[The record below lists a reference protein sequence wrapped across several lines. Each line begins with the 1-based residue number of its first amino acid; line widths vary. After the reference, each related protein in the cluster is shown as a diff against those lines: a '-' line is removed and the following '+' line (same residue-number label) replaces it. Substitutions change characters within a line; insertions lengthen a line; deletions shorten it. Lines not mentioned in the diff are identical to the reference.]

1 MGGAEFFAS
10 LGDSGRGVHAVPMRA
25 CRQDSAAPARKVEL
39 EGGLVEEQLR
49 KSWGR
54 IELLKQ
60 QLQQQTQPSEEED
73 DDDDDEE
80 IEQTDEY
87 YEDPSSPIKKKKKKN
102 KKEDVHGNRKRK

>member
-1 MGGAEFFAS
+1 MVKDFNEFFK
-10 LGDSGRGVHAVPMRA
+10 DSQAKLAICNPVNVLYPAH
-25 CRQDSAAPARKVEL
+25 RQDSAAPARKVEL

-60 QLQQQTQPSEEED
+60 QQQQQTQPSEEED

-80 IEQTDEY
+80 TEQT
-87 YEDPSSPIKKKKKKN
+87 
-102 KKEDVHGNRKRK
+102 GKRVLSRPLS

>member
-1 MGGAEFFAS
+1 MANESFP
-10 LGDSGRGVHAVPMRA
+10 L

-60 QLQQQTQPSEEED
+60 QEQRHVQQSEEED
-73 DDDDDEE
+73 DDDDEE
-80 IEQTDEY
+80 TEQTGTVISNKHEY
-87 YEDPSSPIKKKKKKN
+87 VTRFLQLNTILTCSR
-102 KKEDVHGNRKRK
+102 GARKYVAC

>member
-1 MGGAEFFAS
+1 MPLSFSF
-10 LGDSGRGVHAVPMRA
+10 P
-25 CRQDSAAPARKVEL
+25 RQDTSAPLRKVEL

-60 QLQQQTQPSEEED
+60 QQQVHQSEEED

-80 IEQTDEY
+80 TEQTGMIH
-87 YEDPSSPIKKKKKKN
+87 SLWIAMMLLKN
-102 KKEDVHGNRKRK
+102 TFL